1 MSYLQFPRLAFSG
14 QFQSD
19 VSTVNNDPRHYDNA
33 TFEPRF
39 QEYQQAGADGRTKTY
54 NGWWHPTGTAI
65 MRFANC
71 QVTSLRGPSGILVT
85 NPAQD
90 PLLSCSVGNA
100 IGKPSGKM
108 VDLDPDWQL
117 ASSIYGLAVSL
128 LKPDGTPLMTADY
141 QSNPFRDLWFSRAQ
155 SQGDSAAS
163 AVFQSVLIN
172 IQWHLDGF
180 DSPLLARL
188 IELSEQDRLSIR
200 LSTYGYSTDYSDP
213 GFGYGTVLGAIG
225 PAYLGQ
231 PRSFILG
238 RRFMPTTQQ
247 GNDLASQNGI
257 GCFSSWLD
265 QDTASLQVDLSNALP
280 LDSRFQVAALP
291 SLQYAVLHNEWTA
304 QDADIGPD
312 DYTVIAGVDTSQALQ
327 DQQAGIQSVPLTE
340 EQLRLANQPLPL
352 AIVQPVGV
360 EGRAVVCVREAL
372 LGNEV
377 RAEDFA
383 IRLDPNHPDRNHQ
396 HTHVYA
402 ARYGQPLAGAA
413 LAFWAGAPMLDYDD
427 TPTDKTQGT
436 TPRALLPVNNV
447 PNAAIRIS
455 PAEPITDQAG
465 RAAVTLHGPESFGTP
480 REYMDGQLFTI
491 AYNLAGSDPALQQPF
506 DNFAVV
512 VFSSF
517 PQPGQD
523 IDLDNPRWEDVQP
536 ILQQYAN
543 LYPVMSQGLFDFSKQ
558 AVADASAFIMRFV
571 FDKPIDDP
579 DQMPVTR
586 DLSAS
591 KRRMLINYFQNVID
605 LTGKTFDRQ
614 RMYGKRCP
622 LRQSAPPSEA
632 DIAATRGSLSTSKSR
647 KGNDA

>member
-163 AVFQSVLIN
+163 AIFQSVLIN

-247 GNDLASQNGI
+247 HNDLASQNGI

-280 LDSRFQVAALP
+280 LDSRYQVVALP

-304 QDADIGPD
+304 QDAEIGPD
-312 DYTVIAGVDTSQALQ
+312 DYTAIAGVDTSQALQ

-383 IRLDPNHPDRNHQ
+383 IRLDPNNPDRNHQ
-396 HTHVYA
+396 HTHIYA

-413 LAFWAGAPMLDYDD
+413 LAFWAGAPMLDYSD
-427 TPTDKTQGT
+427 TPADKTQGT

-465 RAAVTLHGPESFGTP
+465 RATVTLHGPESFGTP

-491 AYNLAGSDPALQQPF
+491 TYNLAGSDPALQQPF

-571 FDKPIDDP
+571 FDKPIEDP

-605 LTGKTFDRQ
+605 RTGKTFDRQ

>member
-1 MSYLQFPRLAFSG
+1 
-14 QFQSD
+14 
-19 VSTVNNDPRHYDNA
+19 
-33 TFEPRF
+33 
-39 QEYQQAGADGRTKTY
+39 
-54 NGWWHPTGTAI
+54 

-163 AVFQSVLIN
+163 AVFQSVLTN

-247 GNDLASQNGI
+247 GNDLASKNGI

-280 LDSRFQVAALP
+280 LDSHFQVAALP

-304 QDADIGPD
+304 QDAEIGPD
-312 DYTVIAGVDTSQALQ
+312 DYTVVAGVDTSQALQ

-360 EGRAVVCVREAL
+360 EGRAVSACARPCWATRCAL
-372 LGNEV
+372 KTSPS
-377 RAEDFA
+377 A
-383 IRLDPNHPDRNHQ
+383 
-396 HTHVYA
+396 
-402 ARYGQPLAGAA
+402 
-413 LAFWAGAPMLDYDD
+413 W
-427 TPTDKTQGT
+427 TPTIRTET
-436 TPRALLPVNNV
+436 TSTPTFTRRVTVSRWPARRWLSGPARPCWTTATPPPTKPRAP
-447 PNAAIRIS
+447 P
-455 PAEPITDQAG
+455 
-465 RAAVTLHGPESFGTP
+465 RARCCRSTTCPTP
-480 REYMDGQLFTI
+480 P
-491 AYNLAGSDPALQQPF
+491 S
-506 DNFAVV
+506 
-512 VFSSF
+512 
-517 PQPGQD
+517 
-523 IDLDNPRWEDVQP
+523 
-536 ILQQYAN
+536 
-543 LYPVMSQGLFDFSKQ
+543 
-558 AVADASAFIMRFV
+558 ASARLSRS
-571 FDKPIDDP
+571 P
-579 DQMPVTR
+579 TR
-586 DLSAS
+586 PAGPPSPC
-591 KRRMLINYFQNVID
+591 
-605 LTGKTFDRQ
+605 TGRKA
-614 RMYGKRCP
+614 
-622 LRQSAPPSEA
+622 SAPRANTWTASCSPSPTIWRA
-632 DIAATRGSLSTSKSR
+632 PIRRCNSPSTTSRWWFSAASR
-647 KGNDA
+647 SRART